1 MAGRGTT
8 DVMSWIDA
16 IDLTA
21 VSVVLYAL
29 LRWLAA
35 SMSQRVVVALVIVVA
50 LYVVSRVAGLFLTE
64 QLLRVS
70 GGVLAVALLVAF
82 QEDVRRGFERLAAWT
97 RAGRDTLGAARATLE
112 CLSDVAGRLAEERVG
127 ALIVLPGRQ
136 GIESHLRGGV
146 ELGGSV
152 SLPLL
157 CSIFSTASPGHDG
170 AVIMDGSRVG
180 RFGVHLPLSRNLE
193 ALTERGTRH
202 TAGLGLSERTDALV
216 IVVSEERGT
225 ISLAEH
231 GHLEHVPDSGQL
243 RARLQSH
250 YERVGLLSAT
260 PRPRRW
266 LPAHPRLKALA
277 VGLSVGW
284 WLLTPPAAT
293 VQRDFTVPIQYVN
306 LPPDTVLAEP
316 SIGQADVTLAG
327 ADRAFDRL
335 NPEALRLSIDV
346 GQLPNAE
353 GSATLTARD
362 LSGHGS
368 LTVERVEPETVSV
381 ALVRLETVER
391 PVRVRLRG
399 ELRQG
404 LALDSADPS
413 PATVRLLVAPGA
425 GSAATVDT
433 EPLDVSLLTES
444 QTVRAALALAPGAR
458 LAAGESETVLVR
470 VILRPN

>member
-1 MAGRGTT
+1 
-8 DVMSWIDA
+8 V
-16 IDLTA
+16 
-21 VSVVLYAL
+21 
-29 LRWLAA
+29 
-35 SMSQRVVVALVIVVA
+35 
-50 LYVVSRVAGLFLTE
+50 
-64 QLLRVS
+64 
-70 GGVLAVALLVAF
+70 
-82 QEDVRRGFERLAAWT
+82 WT
-97 RAGRDTLGAARATLE
+97 QAGRDTVGAARATLE

-157 CSIFSTASPGHDG
+157 CSIFSTKSPGHDG

-180 RFGVHLPLSRNLE
+180 RFGVHLPLSRNVE
-193 ALTERGTRH
+193 ELTERGTRH

-225 ISLAEH
+225 ISLAEN
-231 GHLEHVPDSGQL
+231 GHLEHVPESGQL

-250 YERVGLLSAT
+250 YERLGLLSAA
-260 PRPRRW
+260 PKARRW
-266 LPAHPRLKALA
+266 LPGHPRLKALA
-277 VGLSVGW
+277 VGLAVGW
-284 WLLTPPAAT
+284 WLLTPPIAT

-306 LPPDTVLAEP
+306 LPPDTILAEP
-316 SIGQADVTLAG
+316 SISQANVTLAG
-327 ADRAFDRL
+327 PDRAFDLL

-346 GQLPNAE
+346 GQLPSAE

-381 ALVRLETVER
+381 ALLRLEPVAL
-391 PVRVRLRG
+391 PVRVRLHG
-399 ELRQG
+399 EPRQG
-404 LALDSADPS
+404 LTLVSADPA
-413 PATVRLLVAPGA
+413 PATVRLLVAPGV
-425 GSAATVDT
+425 GSTTTVDT

-444 QTVRAALALAPGAR
+444 QTVRAALVPAPGTR
-458 LAAGESETVLVR
+458 LAAGESEAVLVR
-470 VILRPN
+470 VILQPN